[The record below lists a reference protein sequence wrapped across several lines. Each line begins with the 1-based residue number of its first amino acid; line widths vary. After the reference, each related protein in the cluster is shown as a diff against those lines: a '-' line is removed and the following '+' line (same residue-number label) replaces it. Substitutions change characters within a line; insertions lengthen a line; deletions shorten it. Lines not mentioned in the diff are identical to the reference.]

1 MRARY
6 GVVPG
11 DMVQL
16 SLTLAVWRPRGIRR
30 SEHHAPHFAASPR
43 ACRLG
48 HKSWIYSCSGS
59 GGFAHDH
66 ANTKFSLGRENFQ
79 HLGGMAHSHGQLSW
93 WYDSV
98 PHTTM
103 HIPRRPL
110 RPASHDSPGPAPRDP
125 PALPPP
131 PQPNRNPRPNQ
142 TATVLLAGGGV
153 DGCAYIW

>member
-66 ANTKFSLGRENFQ
+66 ANTKFSLGPENF
-79 HLGGMAHSHGQLSW
+79 HLGGMAHS
-93 WYDSV
+93 
-98 PHTTM
+98 M
-103 HIPRRPL
+103 
-110 RPASHDSPGPAPRDP
+110 ASSPGGVTTLCLTRPCTSLV
-125 PALPPP
+125 AL
-131 PQPNRNPRPNQ
+131 
-142 TATVLLAGGGV
+142 
-153 DGCAYIW
+153 